1 MILIAPKVVIA
12 RATWRASAGIPGF
25 AIPVLQAV
33 LEVNTEIHL
42 SAPEPRTH
50 GTSCRHTKHHP
61 KQSTKVMAGVRVMLP
76 YMERSVLRSAPAVWL
91 SRSFSLLRTETASLH
106 PQVRVPR
113 TARTRTFFSKWEISL
128 SRIVSSAYWVLAA
141 FVRWPH
147 IPATRAMAP
156 LYSRC
161 LPYPASQASEAPPP
175 SPHNVV
181 QCLHV

>member
-12 RATWRASAGIPGF
+12 RATWRASAGIPSF

-91 SRSFSLLRTETASLH
+91 SRSLSLAHRNSVSAPASSRPENCAHTNVLLKLGNFAFSNCVFGLLG
-106 PQVRVPR
+106 PR
-113 TARTRTFFSKWEISL
+113 C
-128 SRIVSSAYWVLAA
+128 V
-141 FVRWPH
+141 
-147 IPATRAMAP
+147 RAMASYP
-156 LYSRC
+156 CNSCDCSFLLTLSAISRIT
-161 LPYPASQASEAPPP
+161 SF
-175 SPHNVV
+175 
-181 QCLHV
+181 